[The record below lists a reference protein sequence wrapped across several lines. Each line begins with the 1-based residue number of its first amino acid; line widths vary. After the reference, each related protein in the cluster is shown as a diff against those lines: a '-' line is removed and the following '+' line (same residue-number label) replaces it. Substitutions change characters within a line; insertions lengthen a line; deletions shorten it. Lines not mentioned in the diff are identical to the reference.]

1 MVSVGKLPR
10 RSLFAFPEASPE
22 AFPRPAAAES
32 ANMVHIASLLVQV
45 VPRHMALA
53 RHAALA
59 LPGAEIHDPAVPG
72 KFVVVLESPHERALA
87 DATQHLL
94 DVRGVICVSLVAH
107 MMESEADLRREA

>member
-10 RSLFAFPEASPE
+10 RGLFALPAASPKPASAE
-22 AFPRPAAAES
+22 ATD
-32 ANMVHIASLLVQV
+32 MVHIASLLVQV

-53 RHAALA
+53 KHAALA
-59 LPGAEIHDPAVPG
+59 LPGAEIHDTSVPG

-94 DVRGVICVSLVAH
+94 DVRGVISVSLVAH